1 MSVKEV
7 KDQLQISNLRN
18 DMRDINYMAAEAL
31 RERDE
36 DVRQAKLR
44 IIMRITREAIYR

>member
-1 MSVKEV
+1 MTIKEV
-7 KDQLQISNLRN
+7 KDQLHISNLRN

-31 RERDE
+31 RERDD

-44 IIMRITREAIYR
+44 IIMRIAREAIYR